1 MEVRVSG
8 VDKVVKQLERYKKKL
23 QDKQKMLIQ
32 KLAELGVQVADS
44 GFARVSVDGK
54 KDIQPGQVLWG
65 KDDSTAYVVVTGETV
80 LIVEFGAGITMGY
93 WHPLA
98 QEMGY
103 GPGSWSDDPAL
114 NGKGLWD
121 RPGGWKYP
129 GSGKNR
135 SLGNKPAKAMYE
147 ASQRI
152 RSEVSKAAREV
163 FGNG

>member
-8 VDKVVKQLERYKKKL
+8 VDKVVKQLERYKKRL

-65 KDDSTAYVVVTGETV
+65 KDDNTAYVVVTGETV

-93 WHPLA
+93 GHPLA
-98 QEMGY
+98 QDMGY

-129 GSGKNR
+129 GSKGKR
-135 SLGNKPAKAMYE
+135 SLGNAPARAMYD
-147 ASQRI
+147 ASQRM
-152 RSEVSKAAREV
+152 RSEVSKVAREV